1 MAPDWN
7 WGSRAD
13 KWEVSAPHRLPLSCG
28 RRTARLLPS
37 SSAPPGQPVDTW
49 GLAALSERFSLLLPS
64 RRILPI
70 FPWYSS
76 LFSIYFLIH
85 WNTKSKLFLSLHS
98 FSDLL
103 DFSLPCRDIWNSLA
117 AAGSSHRQ
125 PSPPLHRL
133 YSLFLLPQTVWGNW
147 LSLLTAYLGNAIP
160 LPSLLV
166 VSTQLSLNSLHAS
179 STDTH
184 TWTCNFRCYMVGLSK
199 DHAQ

>member
-1 MAPDWN
+1 MRSLCTPPTPPFLRETHSSPASILKRSSWTA
-7 WGSRAD
+7 SR
-13 KWEVSAPHRLPLSCG
+13 HLRF
-28 RRTARLLPS
+28 S
-37 SSAPPGQPVDTW
+37 SSIRAF
-49 GLAALSERFSLLLPS
+49 LSSPLTAHPANFS
-64 RRILPI
+64 
-70 FPWYSS
+70 WYSS